1 MSNRWIQTRPF
12 GKQYNCNAM
21 GIAAVSS
28 SADLMSKLNL
38 LYWDHNYLNGCSN
51 AQIIYLWLNKY
62 QHEAAI
68 NLLLVNFHFYLIL
81 FKNLIL
87 DNCLELVRKKNY
99 VRQYLENKVGY
110 PSTSICTGP
119 STSYLL
125 FEVPKIYLEDKT
137 KSKSEIS
144 EQFSDDLYFA
154 TGVMLSGNLFSHS
167 NSSSYVRLHLGS
179 DPANLEQIMKRF
191 QNAGLNYHMKHKF
204 NSFSSKIS
212 ALTDKLLSFV
222 SN

>member
-1 MSNRWIQTRPF
+1 
-12 GKQYNCNAM
+12 
-21 GIAAVSS
+21 
-28 SADLMSKLNL
+28 
-38 LYWDHNYLNGCSN
+38 
-51 AQIIYLWLNKY
+51 
-62 QHEAAI
+62 
-68 NLLLVNFHFYLIL
+68 
-81 FKNLIL
+81 
-87 DNCLELVRKKNY
+87 
-99 VRQYLENKVGY
+99 LENKVGY
-110 PSTSICTGP
+110 P